1 MTKHAL
7 YLIGEPGSGKSTLVE
22 HLTRD
27 LPFEETDSPF
37 AFRRYDCGIME
48 IGKRRQ
54 SFSGTDALSMSVQ
67 PKVEDYIAGVQPR
80 FLLAE
85 GDRLANDKF
94 LRFLDDAGYELHL
107 YALEG
112 AVAAAAQRRARGSNQ
127 DGTWLRGRQTK
138 VARLTVRWGFDI
150 LPVGV
155 PLADLEAMMED
166 PLVQQ
171 LQFGRAIQQP
181 VAN

>member
-1 MTKHAL
+1 MKHAL

-37 AFRRYDCGIME
+37 AFRRYDCGITE

-67 PKVEDYIAGVQPR
+67 PKVEEYIAGVQPQYV
-80 FLLAE
+80 LAE

-94 LRFLDDAGYELHL
+94 LRFLDDQGYTMHL

-112 AVAAAAQRRARGSNQ
+112 AIQAAQQRRNRGSNQ
-127 DGTWLRGRQTK
+127 DEKWLRGRQTK

-150 LPVGV
+150 LPVGA
-155 PLADLEAMMED
+155 PLHQLEEMMDD
-166 PLVQQ
+166 PLVRQ
-171 LQFGRAIQQP
+171 LQFGRA
-181 VAN
+181 VTA